1 MCCRIQYRIQQQTG
15 SPHTAYHSR
24 TCRDTAG
31 QVDRRI
37 DNTLNTLICGMKHV
51 NVVEHT
57 KEQHK
62 NGIYFEKIRIINI
75 STDIG

>member
-1 MCCRIQYRIQQQTG
+1 MD
-15 SPHTAYHSR
+15 PLTAYHFR
-24 TCRDTAG
+24 RDSWTG
-31 QVDRRI
+31 RQTSI

-51 NVVEHT
+51 NNVVEHT